1 MENRD
6 KLTICFL
13 WGGQSSE
20 NQVSRNSADSI
31 LREIDR
37 DKYNIVCVGITH
49 GGWFVTDADTD
60 EIADGSWENRKD
72 NKRSF
77 CRPLRRLMA

>member
-1 MENRD
+1 MENKD

-20 NQVSRNSADSI
+20 NQVSRNSAVSI

-37 DKYNIVCVGITH
+37 DKYNIICVGITSR
-49 GGWFVTDADTD
+49 GEWLVTDASTD
-60 EIADGSWENRKD
+60 EIADGSWEDRKGNRRAIHPIHQRKV
-72 NKRSF
+72 
-77 CRPLRRLMA
+77 

>member
-20 NQVSRNSADSI
+20 NQVSRNSAVSI

-37 DKYNIVCVGITH
+37 DKYNIVCVGITSR
-49 GGWFVTDADTD
+49 GGG
-60 EIADGSWENRKD
+60 DGS
-72 NKRSF
+72 
-77 CRPLRRLMA
+77 

>member
-20 NQVSRNSADSI
+20 NQVSRNSAVSI

-37 DKYNIVCVGITH
+37 DKYNIVCVGITSR
-49 GGWFVTDADTD
+49 GGWLVTDADTD
-60 EIADGSWENRKD
+60 EIAAGKTEKII
-72 NKRSF
+72 KRSF

>member
-20 NQVSRNSADSI
+20 NQVSRNSAVSI

-37 DKYNIVCVGITH
+37 DKYNIVCVGITSR
-49 GGWFVTDADTD
+49 GGMAR
-60 EIADGSWENRKD
+60 NRRRHRRNRRWQLGKQ
-72 NKRSF
+72 KR
-77 CRPLRRLMA
+77 